1 MVGSFCIG
9 PDFLDRHIF
18 VLDGRFIL
26 YWSGLF
32 VSANFCVRRRLFFD
46 WSGLFGSA
54 HFVLDVLGSFFIGS
68 DFFARHILP

>member
-26 YWSGLF
+26 YWSGLLYRHIF
-32 VSANFCVRRRLFFD
+32 A
-46 WSGLFGSA
+46 
-54 HFVLDVLGSFFIGS
+54 LDVGSFFIGP
-68 DFFARHILP
+68 DFLARHILS